1 MESGNTKGNNKHATP
16 RPHTNRTFVLSHTLC
31 FPAAQFTREC
41 QGSARMIEER
51 AKLGLVPSAADDQL
65 RVAFIAVAHVLRLP
79 FARLLIQVVRQR
91 LVVTSVQIYS
101 DRESDGAQ
109 DAETEQG
116 KKKKRQSVIP
126 PASLQHQAVTTITL
140 VEHQAACH

>member
-1 MESGNTKGNNKHATP
+1 
-16 RPHTNRTFVLSHTLC
+16 
-31 FPAAQFTREC
+31 
-41 QGSARMIEER
+41 MIEER